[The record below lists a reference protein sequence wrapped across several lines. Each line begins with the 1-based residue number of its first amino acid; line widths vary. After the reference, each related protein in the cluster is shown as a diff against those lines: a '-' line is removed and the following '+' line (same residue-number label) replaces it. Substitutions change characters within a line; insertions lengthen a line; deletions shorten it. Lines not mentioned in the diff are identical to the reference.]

1 MADSFNEQ
9 MEAFL
14 ASNPQAQHLYE
25 QITSLFED
33 DTDETIEL
41 DIVTINNT
49 DYLALHAFLIR
60 GTTYYH
66 LLPEE
71 NIAEPVYARVSAKQD
86 EEHLTLLEEGTEL
99 ELVKAYELKYLLREI
114 KRKQDYDRAHKGQ

>member
-14 ASNPQAQHLYE
+14 AANPQAQHLYE

-49 DYLALHAFLIR
+49 DYLVLHAFLIR

-71 NIAEPVYARVSAKQD
+71 NIAEAVYARVSAKQD
-86 EEHLTLLEEGTEL
+86 EECLTLLEEGTEL
-99 ELVKAYELKYLLREI
+99 ELVKAYELKYCYE
-114 KRKQDYDRAHKGQ
+114 K